1 MIILVEKSKTFMKRV
16 LEIIK
21 KPEMRILP
29 GQLAFF
35 LLLSII
41 PLFAIIAVVAAKFS
55 LSIESLTQVINQNLP
70 KEVADFI
77 IQIIG
82 GKSISM
88 NIVIFCVSGFILAS
102 NGPHSM
108 IISSN
113 ILYKVKDKDFLTRR
127 IKAILMTIILVILFL
142 FVLAVPAFGDKIVNI
157 IVSLIA
163 NDKIGKAI
171 SIGYNILKY
180 PTSILIIFF
189 FIKLLY
195 TMAPDTTIKSK
206 DTTTGAFVTTIG
218 WIISTEVYSFYV
230 SSFAKYNLLYGSVA
244 NLIILFLWIYLL
256 SYIFVLGMAL
266 NASSHVDA
274 IDKNND

>member
-1 MIILVEKSKTFMKRV
+1 MIDKFKIFIKRV
-16 LEIIK
+16 YEIIK

-41 PLFAIIAVVAAKFS
+41 PLFAIIAAVASEFS
-55 LSIESLTQVINQNLP
+55 LSIELLIKLINDNLP

-82 GKSISM
+82 GKSISI
-88 NIVIFCVSGFILAS
+88 NIIIFCISGFILAS

-113 ILYKVKDKDFLTRR
+113 MLYKVKDKDFLTRR
-127 IKAILMTIILVILFL
+127 IKAILMTIILIILFL
-142 FVLAVPAFGDKIVNI
+142 FVLVVPAFGDKIINLI
-157 IVSLIA
+157 INLIA
-163 NDKIGKAI
+163 NDKIGKI
-171 SIGYNILKY
+171 INICYNILKY

-206 DTTTGAFVTTIG
+206 DTTSGAIATTIG
-218 WIISTEVYSFYV
+218 WIVSTEIYSFYV
-230 SSFAKYNLLYGSVA
+230 SVFAKYNLLYGSVA

-266 NASSHVDA
+266 NASGHTE
-274 IDKNND
+274 

>member
-1 MIILVEKSKTFMKRV
+1 MIILIQRFKV
-16 LEIIK
+16 LIKQLMDTIK

-41 PLFAIIAVVAAKFS
+41 PLFAIIASIAGEFS
-55 LSIESLTQVINQNLP
+55 LSIESLIKVINANLP

-77 IQIIG
+77 ITIID
-82 GKSISM
+82 GKTISM
-88 NIVIFCVSGFILAS
+88 NIIIFCISGFILAS

-113 ILYKVKDKDFLTRR
+113 ILYKVEDKDFLTRR
-127 IKAILMTIILVILFL
+127 IKAILMSVILVILFL
-142 FVLAVPAFGDKIVNI
+142 FVLIVPAFGDKIINLI
-157 IVSLIA
+157 IRIINNNRVGKVISLV
-163 NDKIGKAI
+163 
-171 SIGYNILKY
+171 YNILKY
-180 PTSILIIFF
+180 PTSLLIIYF

-195 TMAPDTTIKSK
+195 TMAPDTTIKSS
-206 DTTTGAFVTTIG
+206 TTTKGAIVTTIG
-218 WIISTEVYSFYV
+218 WIISTEIYSFYV
-230 SSFAKYNLLYGSVA
+230 SSFAKYNLLYGSLA

-266 NASSHVDA
+266 NAS
-274 IDKNND
+274 NNQVTVNN

>member
-1 MIILVEKSKTFMKRV
+1 MVQKSKTFMKRV

-41 PLFAIIAVVAAKFS
+41 PLFAIIAAVAGEFS
-55 LSIESLTQVINQNLP
+55 LSIEALTKIINENLP

-82 GKSISM
+82 GKSISI
-88 NIVIFCVSGFILAS
+88 NIIIFCISGFILAS

-142 FVLAVPAFGDKIVNI
+142 FVLVVPAFGDKIVNLI
-157 IVSLIA
+157 INIINNNQVG
-163 NDKIGKAI
+163 KII
-171 SIGYNILKY
+171 STCYNILKY
-180 PTSILIIFF
+180 PTSLLIIFF

-218 WIISTEVYSFYV
+218 WIISTEIYSFYV
-230 SSFAKYNLLYGSVA
+230 SSFAKYNLLYGSLA

-266 NASSHVDA
+266 NASSYTEL
-274 IDKNND
+274 IDKSIE

>member
-1 MIILVEKSKTFMKRV
+1 MVEKSKTFMKRV

-55 LSIESLTQVINQNLP
+55 LSIESLIQVINQNLP

-180 PTSILIIFF
+180 PTSILIIFC